1 MPRRGG
7 AVVVQVWHGGSPS
20 LVSFRPSTIGGLD
33 GTSKE
38 PPSREAL
45 GAAVKR
51 RVRTR
56 RALAS
61 LAACRLSSPPSR
73 NGSRCFTGP
82 AGGVYTCRPIKAPVG
97 GGLDVR
103 RGLPP
108 ADRNQAADAA
118 GGQAGQREGS
128 IRARSSARIS
138 ASALPARRRW
148 AIHCSM
154 SSPSDRPGRLTT
166 RTWAGWSQRSG
177 RRPLLADRD
186 KAADAAGMAG
196 GAGRDVAPVAGL
208 VPLQGAGNHLGGEP
222 RGGGRRGG

>member
-20 LVSFRPSTIGGLD
+20 LVSFRPPTIGGLD

-73 NGSRCFTGP
+73 NGSRRFTVP

-103 RGLPP
+103 RGLPR

-118 GGQAGQREGS
+118 GRQAFSGRD
-128 IRARSSARIS
+128 RSAG
-138 ASALPARRRW
+138 AARRGSRRRL
-148 AIHCSM
+148 CQ
-154 SSPSDRPGRLTT
+154 PGGDGRSTARCPRR
-166 RTWAGWSQRSG
+166 RTGRAG
-177 RRPLLADRD
+177 
-186 KAADAAGMAG
+186 
-196 GAGRDVAPVAGL
+196 
-208 VPLQGAGNHLGGEP
+208 
-222 RGGGRRGG
+222 